1 MSTAAIIMLIVAVVC
16 VWGGLAAAVVN
27 LRRSDAAGDEG
38 PGRAPT
44 GGRGA
49 KGGRHA
55 AG

>member
-1 MSTAAIIMLIVAVVC
+1 MSTAAIVMLIVAVVC

-27 LRRSDAAGDEG
+27 LRRSDAARADGPEG
-38 PGRAPT
+38 AARE
-44 GGRGA
+44 A